1 MDSSPIPRRRLT
13 PLHWLFVALLVG
25 LAIRVPAL
33 VAAQHTKVPG
43 DQLQYSAQAIANAD
57 GNWFEQPFAPGEP
70 SAEHPPMTS
79 ALLTPITWIVG
90 DGNFILAQR
99 LTVVAFGM
107 ANIVLLWLLG
117 RRHSPQLGSLLALL
131 GAIDVRLFLS
141 DVLILS
147 ETFGVT
153 LITLTLFVL
162 WPDQARKAGE
172 VGRPDRTSPLMQRR
186 RLCVVGVL
194 LGLLVLTRAE
204 LLFIIPLV
212 SAWLWWQHPQRRRWN
227 SLVSAILPALVAAA
241 VLAPWIGW
249 NLLRFEARTTLSTND
264 GFTLLGANCAD
275 TYYGDNIGG
284 YSINCAL
291 AVTGEPGMDASE
303 VSALRRETAT
313 VYAGDHLSRLPI
325 VAAARFARQ
334 WEIGWVGRTAADSP
348 AEGRPEELVLL
359 GTAQWWLLGALAVV
373 GARRCGRQLLAL
385 MLITPLVV
393 TFAAV
398 SVNAQWRL
406 RVAVEPPLLVLAG
419 IGMLALMGRR
429 AAALGDDA
437 PGSADAVDGV
447 DVVAADAGVAALGEH
462 QPLVHPDR

>member
-1 MDSSPIPRRRLT
+1 MTAPHPTVADDEFVPRRGLT
-13 PLHWLFVALLVG
+13 AVHWLVIALLIG
-25 LAIRVPAL
+25 LAIRTPAL
-33 VAAQHTKVPG
+33 VAAHNTKVPG
-43 DQLQYSAQAIANAD
+43 DQLQYSAQAVANAK
-57 GNWFEQPFAPGEP
+57 GNWFEQPFDPGEP
-70 SAEHPPMTS
+70 SAEHPPLTS
-79 ALLTPITWIVG
+79 AVLTPVTWIVG

-99 LTVVAFGM
+99 LTVVAVGM

-117 RRHSPQLGSLLALL
+117 RRHSPRLGSLLALL
-131 GAIDVRLFLS
+131 GAVDARLFLS

-147 ETFGVT
+147 ETFGVA
-153 LITLTLFVL
+153 LVILTLWVL
-162 WPDQARKAGE
+162 WP
-172 VGRPDRTSPLMQRR
+172 GRPR
-186 RLCVVGVL
+186 RLWLAGVL

-204 LLFIIPLV
+204 LLFVVPLV
-212 SAWLWWQHPQRRRWN
+212 SAWLWWQHPQRRKWAALG
-227 SLVSAILPALVAAA
+227 SALVPAVVAAA

-249 NLLRFEARTTLSTND
+249 NLARFDARTTLSTND
-264 GFTLLGANCAD
+264 GFTLLGANCPD

-291 AVTGEPGMDASE
+291 SVSGEPGMDASE

-359 GTAQWWLLGALAVV
+359 CTAQWWLLGCLAFV
-373 GARRCGRQLLAL
+373 GARRARHSNRPLLAL
-385 MLITPLVV
+385 MLIVPAVL

-398 SVNAQWRL
+398 TVNAQWRL

-419 IGMLALMGRR
+419 LGILALLGARG
-429 AAALGDDA
+429 AALGDDQ
-437 PGSADAVDGV
+437 PGDTDAITADGSGAVV
-447 DVVAADAGVAALGEH
+447 DASLPLSEH